1 MCDVIKY
8 LMVCYYLNVRK
19 RRPRGNVG
27 NLIGEMEDT
36 VGWCVHIHPVALFTV
51 VDSYERRQESSKRV
65 IGTLLGSREKG
76 LVEIRSGYAVPHNET
91 EEEVNLRN
99 GSVASLWGT
108 FSCLLTYTSKEYEDG
123 KI

>member
-1 MCDVIKY
+1 
-8 LMVCYYLNVRK
+8 
-19 RRPRGNVG
+19 
-27 NLIGEMEDT
+27 MEDT

-91 EEEVNLRN
+91 EEEVNLC
-99 GSVASLWGT
+99 SEPVVSLWGT
-108 FSCLLTYTSKEYEDG
+108 FSCLLTSKYECG